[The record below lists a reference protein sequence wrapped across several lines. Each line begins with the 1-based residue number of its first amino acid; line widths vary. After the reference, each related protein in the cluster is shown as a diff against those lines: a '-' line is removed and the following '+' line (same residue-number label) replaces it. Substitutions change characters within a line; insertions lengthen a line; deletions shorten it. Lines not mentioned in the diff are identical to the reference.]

1 LWIINKIIITPIL
14 RNFAITISNGN
25 RFNACIV
32 EKISTQVLKKDSLE
46 LSEKNADLLNP
57 LKTQIE
63 DFRKKIEGLSTEQVK
78 DRSSL
83 EQQIKTLTDAH
94 KNTLEGTQ
102 KLTNALTYD
111 NKQQGDW
118 GEMILESILEDSGLS
133 KGEQY
138 HTLESIIMSLSSGKC
153 TITSGL
159 DALPSSSLSVDCTW

>member
-1 LWIINKIIITPIL
+1 MNEV
-14 RNFAITISNGN
+14 F
-25 RFNACIV
+25 

-138 HTLESIIMSLSSGKC
+138 HVQSTLRDEEGKAKIFNLC
-153 TITSGL
+153 F
-159 DALPSSSLSVDCTW
+159 